1 MRLESQNVRFLRFL
15 GETGLPGRVELTE
28 PNIWTETKRRNAG
41 QGSAAETE
49 AVSALLVF

>member
-1 MRLESQNVRFLRFL
+1 MFVSFVFL

-28 PNIWTETKRRNAG
+28 PNIWTDTKRRNAG